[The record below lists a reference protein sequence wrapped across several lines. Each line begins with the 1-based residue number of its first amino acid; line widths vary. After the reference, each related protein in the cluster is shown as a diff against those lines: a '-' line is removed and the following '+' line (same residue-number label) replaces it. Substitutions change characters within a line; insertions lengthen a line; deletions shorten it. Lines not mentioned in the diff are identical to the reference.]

1 MYMNPAQKKANDRLI
16 SIISLGLLVPFVI
29 VVGYFLVEEIRISSE
44 VSYVEPVPV
53 LRDMPLSE
61 EEIEAER
68 SKLPINTIT
77 SIDVSVNG
85 TNEGSG
91 TSKLLS
97 QAELEDFM
105 ASKVPADIKT
115 EVEMVSFSD
124 SLVFTGVEISYPN
137 DDLTT
142 TQVLQGTLADVAI
155 DYSALIVVPPNA
167 PAVQVLL
174 TRNSQILINGG
185 RILPE
190 NLEIG
195 DTLRVE
201 GTGTKEIIDA
211 KVISI
216 IRNYE
221 TLITN

>member
-105 ASKVPADIKT
+105 ARKVPADIKT